1 MTKAHP
7 PRPSYSNQ
15 ETVQSGCLAIDRPG
29 FKVIIVGGS
38 IAGLTLAH
46 CLDRAGID
54 HIVLEKAKDIA
65 PQVGSTI
72 GISPNGARILDQLE
86 VYDEIEEC
94 IEPLNVATVSYPDGF
109 NFSSSYPKRIAER
122 FGFPIAFLDRQ
133 KLLGIL
139 YNKYPKKHNICLN
152 KNVVSIQTLG
162 DDLNV
167 TTEDG
172 SIYTGQ
178 LVVGADGV
186 HSRVRSEMWKA
197 GEKQSAGL
205 VSERERTSMTVEYS
219 CIFGISSPIKG
230 LEVGDQVNAFFDHL
244 TIITIHGKDGR
255 VFWFVIHKLDKKYTY
270 PNTPR
275 FTAADAAATA
285 EKLKDVRFYKDIT
298 FGQVWTNKEVAS
310 MTALEEN
317 IFQTW
322 HHGQDAATL
331 ATLLNNLVD
340 VANAKLPS
348 DAQIEALLQRYRKVR
363 YGRVNSIYQ
372 TSRFL
377 VRLQARD
384 GFLKAMFGRYFVP
397 YAGDLPAELGSKA
410 IADGEVVGFLPLP
423 SRSGRGWVEYSSK
436 GRVWA
441 QRLQFSLAIILLALI
456 LKWTGNITPSLFSW
470 SDSNGRQDSL
480 ISYGVKWFSN
490 DVV

>member
-1 MTKAHP
+1 MTKSHA
-7 PRPSYSNQ
+7 PRQSYSSR
-15 ETVQSGCLAIDRPG
+15 ETVI
-29 FKVIIVGGS
+29 VVGGS

-65 PQVGSTI
+65 PQLGTSI
-72 GISPNGARILDQLE
+72 GISPNGARILDQLG
-86 VYDEIEEC
+86 VYEEIEKC

-109 NFSSSYPKRIAER
+109 HFSSRYPEIIGQR

-133 KLLGIL
+133 KLLQIL
-139 YNKYPKKHNICLN
+139 YNRYPKKHNICLN
-152 KNVVSIQTLG
+152 KKVVSIQTLG
-162 DDLNV
+162 DDLGV

-197 GEKQSAGL
+197 GEKQSTGL
-205 VSERERTSMTVEYS
+205 VSERERTGMTVEYS

-230 LEVGDQVNAFFDHL
+230 LEMGDQVNAFFDRL
-244 TIITIHGKDGR
+244 TIITIHGKDSR
-255 VFWFVIHKLDKKYTY
+255 IFWFVIQKLDEKYTY
-270 PNTPR
+270 PNSPR
-275 FTAADAAATA
+275 FTDADAAAMA
-285 EKLKDVRFYKDIT
+285 EKLKDVRFYRDIT

-310 MTALEEN
+310 MTALEET

-322 HHGQDAATL
+322 HHGRMALMGANCAIEDAATL

-348 DAQIEALLQRYRKVR
+348 NAEIETLLQRYRKIR
-363 YGRVNSIYQ
+363 YSRVKSIYK

-423 SRSGRGWVEYSSK
+423 SRSGPGWVDYSSK
-436 GRVWA
+436 GRGWA
-441 QRLQFSLAIILLALI
+441 QTLQFALAIILLALV
-456 LKWTGNITPSLFSW
+456 LQWTGNMTPSLFLW
-470 SDSNGRQDSL
+470 SD
-480 ISYGVKWFSN
+480 
-490 DVV
+490 